1 MDTEDNRKKDTA
13 VRQETKEG
21 NATVAAERMQV
32 LDGKALAMQIKDEIA
47 NEVRMLTSQGKRPP
61 HLAAII
67 VGNDGASQTYV
78 ANKEKSSHEVGFTS
92 SVYRMAES
100 TTEKQLLES
109 IEFLNNDPDIDGFIV
124 QLPLPKHI
132 DEQHVINAISPD
144 KDVDG
149 FTPVNVG
156 RMVLGE
162 ECYLPATPMGICTL
176 LQRNGIETAGKHC
189 VVIGRSN
196 IVGTPVAN
204 LLSRKGF
211 DCTVTV
217 CHSKTQHLSDI
228 TRQADILVVAI
239 GKPEF
244 VTADMVKPGAVV
256 VDVGIHRLPDADKK
270 SGYRIIGDV
279 NHAEVDRKCSWVT
292 PVPGGVGPLTIVSLL
307 QNTLKAY
314 KRREAANE

>member
-1 MDTEDNRKKDTA
+1 MTEL
-13 VRQETKEG
+13 
-21 NATVAAERMQV
+21 
-32 LDGKALAMQIKDEIA
+32 LDGKALGLQIKDEIA
-47 NEVRMLTSQGKRPP
+47 NEVRRLTAEGKRAP
-61 HLAAII
+61 HLAAVI
-67 VGNDGASQTYV
+67 VGTDGASMTYV
-78 ANKEKSSHEVGFTS
+78 ASKEKSSHEVGFTS
-92 SVYRMAES
+92 SVYRMPES
-100 TTEKQLLES
+100 TTEHQLQES
-109 IEFLNNDPDIDGFIV
+109 IEFLNNDSDIDGFIV

-132 DEQHVINAISPD
+132 DEQKIINAISPD

-149 FTPVNVG
+149 FTPINIG

-162 ECYLPATPMGICTL
+162 DCFVPATPMGICTL
-176 LQRNGIETAGKHC
+176 LKRYGIETTGKHC

-211 DCTVTV
+211 DCTVTM
-217 CHSKTQHLSDI
+217 CHSKTQNLAEL

-256 VDVGIHRLPDADKK
+256 VDVGIHRVPDETKK

-279 NHAEVDRKCSWVT
+279 KHSEVDALCSWVT

-307 QNTLKAY
+307 ENTLKAY
-314 KRREAANE
+314 KRHNE

>member
-1 MDTEDNRKKDTA
+1 MTEI
-13 VRQETKEG
+13 
-21 NATVAAERMQV
+21 
-32 LDGKALAMQIKDEIA
+32 LDGKATALQIKEEIA
-47 NEVRMLTSQGKRPP
+47 NEVRQLTAAGHRAP
-61 HLAAII
+61 HLAAVI
-67 VGNDGASQTYV
+67 VGEDGASMTYV
-78 ANKEKSSHEVGFTS
+78 ANKEKSSREVGFTS
-92 SVYRMAES
+92 SVYRLP
-100 TTEKQLLES
+100 EKISERELLET
-109 IEFLNNDPDIDGFIV
+109 INFLNNDPDIDGFIV

-132 DEQHVINAISPD
+132 NEQRVINAISPD

-162 ECYLPATPMGICTL
+162 DCFVPATPMGICTL
-176 LQRNGIETAGKHC
+176 LKRYGIETAGKHC

-211 DCTVTV
+211 DCTVTL
-217 CHSKTQHLSDI
+217 CHSKTRNLPEL

-244 VTADMVKPGAVV
+244 VTADMVKPDAVL
-256 VDVGIHRLPDADKK
+256 VDVGIHRIPDETKK
-270 SGYRIIGDV
+270 NGYRVIGDV
-279 NHAEVDRKCSWVT
+279 KHSEVDPKCSWVT

-307 QNTLKAY
+307 QNTLNAY
-314 KRREAANE
+314 KKSRC

>member
-1 MDTEDNRKKDTA
+1 MTEI
-13 VRQETKEG
+13 
-21 NATVAAERMQV
+21 
-32 LDGKALAMQIKDEIA
+32 LDGKALALQIKEEIA
-47 NEVRMLTSQGKRPP
+47 NEVRQMTAAGHRAP
-61 HLAAII
+61 HLAAVI
-67 VGNDGASQTYV
+67 VGSDGASMTYV

-92 SVYRMAES
+92 SVYRMPET
-100 TTEKQLLES
+100 TTEKQLLET

-132 DEQHVINAISPD
+132 DEQKVINAISPD

-149 FTPVNVG
+149 FTPVNIG

-162 ECYLPATPMGICTL
+162 PCFTPATPMGICTL
-176 LQRNGIETAGKHC
+176 LKRYGIETAGKHC
-189 VVIGRSN
+189 VVLGRSN

-211 DCTVTV
+211 DCTVTM
-217 CHSKTQHLSDI
+217 CHSKTRNLKELAL
-228 TRQADILVVAI
+228 QADILVVAI

-256 VDVGIHRLPDADKK
+256 IDVGIHRVEDASKK
-270 SGYRIIGDV
+270 NGYRVIGDV
-279 NHAEVDRKCSWVT
+279 KHAEVDAQCSWVT

-307 QNTLKAY
+307 QNTLQAY
-314 KRREAANE
+314 HWHENR

>member
-1 MDTEDNRKKDTA
+1 MKI
-13 VRQETKEG
+13 
-21 NATVAAERMQV
+21 
-32 LDGKALAMQIKDEIA
+32 LDGKSLALQIKEEIA
-47 NEVRMLTSQGKRPP
+47 NEVRQLTADGHRAP

-78 ANKEKSSHEVGFTS
+78 ASKEKSSHEVGFTS
-92 SVYRMAES
+92 SVYRMSES
-100 TTEKQLLES
+100 TSEQQLLES
-109 IEFLNNDPDIDGFIV
+109 IEFLNSDPDIDGFIV
-124 QLPLPKHI
+124 QLPLPKQI
-132 DEQHVINAISPD
+132 DEQKIINAISPN

-149 FTPVNVG
+149 FTPINVG
-156 RMVLGE
+156 RMVLGQ
-162 ECYLPATPMGICTL
+162 ECFVPATPMGICTL
-176 LQRNGIETAGKHC
+176 LKRNGIETEGKHC

-211 DCTVTV
+211 DCTVTL
-217 CHSKTQHLSDI
+217 CHSRTRNLAEL
-228 TRQADILVVAI
+228 TRQADILIVAI

-256 VDVGIHRLPDADKK
+256 IDVGIHRIPDESKK

-279 NHAEVDRKCSWVT
+279 KHQEVDPLCSWVT

-307 QNTLKAY
+307 ENTLLAY
-314 KRREAANE
+314 KRNNK